1 MAFRKGQSGNRAT
14 QFRKGQSGNP
24 GGRPK
29 RKPISEALT
38 ELLDLELPKYKKFRP
53 KTSAQKIAKRMI
65 DDAVKGVTTLVREVL
80 DRTEG
85 KVPLP
90 ITGDNGPIDVNVR
103 IRHIGAESRHRASA
117 ATD

>member
-14 QFRKGQSGNP
+14 QFRKGESGNP

-29 RKPISEALT
+29 SKPISEALL
-38 ELLDLELPKYKKFRP
+38 ELLGVQPKRYKKLRP
-53 KTSAQKIAKRMI
+53 KTVAGQVAKRMI
-65 DDAVKGVTTLVREVL
+65 DDAVKGVTSLIREVL

-90 ITGDNGPIDVNVR
+90 IMADTGPIDVNVR
-103 IRHIGAESRHRASA
+103 IHHIGAQPRHRATA
-117 ATD
+117 PTN

>member
-1 MAFRKGQSGNRAT
+1 MAFRKGQSGNPGK
-14 QFRKGQSGNP
+14 QFQKGQSGNP

-29 RKPISEALT
+29 WKPITEALL
-38 ELLDLELPKYKKFRP
+38 ELLAQDLKKYKKFRA
-53 KTSAQKIAKRMI
+53 KTPAQKIAKRMI

-90 ITGDNGPIDVNVR
+90 ISTDTGPIDVNVR
-103 IRHIGAESRHRASA
+103 IHHIGAQPRHRAA
-117 ATD
+117 APTD